1 MVVRTNSIPPASSLA
16 EAATGPGYEALRFL
30 SEQRLDHSPVN
41 FALAWRCKTDRHS
54 VAAMAVDAIL
64 MEGRRLLQ
72 ADVDFIT
79 ATQAAKPSGGNAATE
94 PSHDALRHQTLRL
107 ADIAAHAASRSSD
120 FGRDL
125 SAGLFQLSGGPN
137 SVEQIVKAM
146 VQRTQDIQAQLNAAS
161 SEIEELRQQVEI
173 SRDDAHRDA
182 LTGLLNRRGARRE
195 MSARRSSRNS
205 SVALCDVDHFK
216 QVNDTFGHGVGDRVL
231 KAVGD
236 CLSQSLGSHTLA
248 RWGGEEFLVFFD
260 GVSVAKAVA
269 ILERARSNLEDRTF
283 RDRQTDE
290 FIGSVTI
297 SIGVAAFEG
306 TKEDVAIEAADRMLY
321 EAKRGGR
328 NRVVAAVSETR

>member
-1 MVVRTNSIPPASSLA
+1 MVVRTNSIHPTSLA

-30 SEQRLDHSPVN
+30 SEQRLDHNPVN

-54 VAAMAVDAIL
+54 IAAMAVDAII
-64 MEGRRLLQ
+64 MEGRRLVQ
-72 ADVDFIT
+72 ADVDLIT
-79 ATQAAKPSGGNAATE
+79 AAARPNGGNAATE

-125 SAGLFQLSGGPN
+125 SAGLFQLSGGPS

-146 VQRTQDIQAQLNAAS
+146 VQRNHDIQAQLNAAS

-205 SVALCDVDHFK
+205 SVALCDIDHFK

-248 RWGGEEFLVFFD
+248 RWGGEEFLVFLD
-260 GVSVAKAVA
+260 SVTVAKAVE
-269 ILERARSNLEDRTF
+269 ILERARSNLEERTY

-290 FIGSVTI
+290 LIGSVTI
-297 SIGVAAFEG
+297 SIGVAAFGG
-306 TKEDVAIEAADRMLY
+306 TKQDVAIEAADQMLY
-321 EAKRGGR
+321 EAKRAGR
-328 NRVVAAVSETR
+328 NRVVAETR

>member
-1 MVVRTNSIPPASSLA
+1 MVVRTNSIHPTSLA

-30 SEQRLDHSPVN
+30 SEQGLDHNPVN
-41 FALAWRCKTDRHS
+41 FALAWRCKTNRHS
-54 VAAMAVDAIL
+54 IAAMAVDAII
-64 MEGRRLLQ
+64 MEGRRLVQ
-72 ADVDFIT
+72 ADVDLIT
-79 ATQAAKPSGGNAATE
+79 AAARPNGGNAATE

-125 SAGLFQLSGGPN
+125 SAGLFQLSGGPS

-146 VQRTQDIQAQLNAAS
+146 VQRNHDIQAQLNAAS

-205 SVALCDVDHFK
+205 SVALCDIDHFK

-248 RWGGEEFLVFFD
+248 RWGGEEFLVFLD
-260 GVSVAKAVA
+260 SVTVAKAVE
-269 ILERARSNLEDRTF
+269 ILERARSNLEERTY

-290 FIGSVTI
+290 LIGSVTI
-297 SIGVAAFEG
+297 SIGVAAFGG
-306 TKEDVAIEAADRMLY
+306 TKQDVAIEAADQMLY
-321 EAKRGGR
+321 EAKRAGR
-328 NRVVAAVSETR
+328 NRVVAETR

>member
-1 MVVRTNSIPPASSLA
+1 MVVRTKSTSPAGSLA

-30 SEQRLDHSPVN
+30 SEQRLDHNPVN

-54 VAAMAVDAIL
+54 VPAMAVDAIL
-64 MEGRRLLQ
+64 MEGRRLVQ
-72 ADVDFIT
+72 ADVDLIT
-79 ATQAAKPSGGNAATE
+79 AAAKSNGGAAATE
-94 PSHDALRHQTLRL
+94 PGHDALRHQTLRL

-125 SAGLFQLSGGPN
+125 SAGLFQLSGGPS

-146 VQRTQDIQAQLNAAS
+146 VQRNYDIQTQLNAAS

-231 KAVGD
+231 KAVGA

-248 RWGGEEFLVFFD
+248 RWGGEEFLVFLD
-260 GVSVAKAVA
+260 GVTVAHAVE
-269 ILERARSNLEDRTF
+269 ILEHARSNLADRTF
-283 RDRQTDE
+283 RDRQTDKL
-290 FIGSVTI
+290 IGSVTI
-297 SIGVAAFEG
+297 SIGVAPFGG
-306 TKEDVAIEAADRMLY
+306 TKQDMAIEAADRMLY

-328 NRVVAAVSETR
+328 NRVIAAVAGTR